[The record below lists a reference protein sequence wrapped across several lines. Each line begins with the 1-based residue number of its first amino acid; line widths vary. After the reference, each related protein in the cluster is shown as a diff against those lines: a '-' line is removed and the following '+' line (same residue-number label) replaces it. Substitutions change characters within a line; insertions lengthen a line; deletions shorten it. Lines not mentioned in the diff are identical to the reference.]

1 MRVCVCVRERVCVCE
16 GVRVYMYRCV
26 GMCGS
31 HGYCKAYKRKLWLG
45 EATFECFSS
54 VLCWKSKHTEYG
66 CCTEMWFD
74 TGGSLSLG
82 WVHQCVCFPVLA
94 VLLRGLYQAL
104 WLVLPN

>member
-45 EATFECFSS
+45 EASLNAS
-54 VLCWKSKHTEYG
+54 LLCCVGKVNT
-66 CCTEMWFD
+66 
-74 TGGSLSLG
+74 LSMAAAQRCGLTLEG
-82 WVHQCVCFPVLA
+82 AFP
-94 VLLRGLYQAL
+94 
-104 WLVLPN
+104 